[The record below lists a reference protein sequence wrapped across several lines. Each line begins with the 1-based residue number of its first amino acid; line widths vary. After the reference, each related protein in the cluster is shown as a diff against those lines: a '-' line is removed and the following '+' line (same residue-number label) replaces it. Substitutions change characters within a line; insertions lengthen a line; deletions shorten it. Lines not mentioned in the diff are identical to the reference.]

1 MTTHAHTFDQSKQE
15 IIALKYQVILV
26 SPEMLQSRTFID
38 RILRNHSVMNHIIS
52 MFIDE
57 AHCIVH
63 WGADFR
69 KKYGT
74 LGKVRVFLPRG
85 TPVIAVTA
93 TLTARVRRA
102 IHSSLLFSQSESQSR
117 FLNRGNDRPNVSIVV
132 RACEHPLNS
141 FADLDFVIPST
152 LRLPSDIPKTYIYI
166 DNIAEGAHMLDMLE
180 QTIDARCRAMR
191 PAVTLPPGLVR
202 PFNAT
207 MSTEYRS
214 LAMTHFRA
222 GTIRILICTDAAGMV
237 HLSLGKSPYVTL
249 TPCRRG

>member
-1 MTTHAHTFDQSKQE
+1 M
-15 IIALKYQVILV
+15 
-26 SPEMLQSRTFID
+26 D
-38 RILRNHSVMNHIIS
+38 RILRNHSVMKNIIS

-74 LGKVRVFLPRG
+74 LGKVRVFFPRG

-117 FLNRGNDRPNVSIVV
+117 FVNRGNDRPDVSIVV

-141 FADLDFVIPST
+141 FIDLDFVIPLM
-152 LRLPSDIPKTYIYI
+152 LRTPDDIPKTYIYI
-166 DNIAEGAHMLDMLE
+166 DNIAEGTNMLDTLE
-180 QTIDARCRAMR
+180 QMIETRCRAMS
-191 PAVTLPPGLVR
+191 PTATLPAGLVR
-202 PFNAT
+202 PFNAN
-207 MSTEYRS
+207 MSQEYRS

-222 GTIRILICTDAAGMV
+222 GTCRVLICTDTAGMV
-237 HLSLGKSPYVTL
+237 HLSLSNAPY
-249 TPCRRG
+249 